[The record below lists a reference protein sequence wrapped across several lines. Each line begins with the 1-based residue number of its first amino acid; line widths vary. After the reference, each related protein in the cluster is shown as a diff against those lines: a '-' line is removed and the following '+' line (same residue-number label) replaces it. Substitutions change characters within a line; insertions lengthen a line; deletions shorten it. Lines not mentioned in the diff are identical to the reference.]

1 MKNIHKEKNKC
12 SETQKIKQEHW
23 NKYVQ
28 VKKSHLLIL
37 KHSNF
42 VIIVFFSL
50 FTYICIK

>member
-12 SETQKIKQEHW
+12 NETQKIKQEHW
-23 NKYVQ
+23 NKCVQ
-28 VKKSHLLIL
+28 VKSHLLIL

-50 FTYICIK
+50 FAYICIK